1 MNEEAI
7 TLTDDSKI
15 HDFLV
20 KILTTLVHGHNLSVE
35 DVTTLMT
42 LIMTGKCPDILFAAI
57 ITAWRIK
64 GETVEEIVSSARV
77 MRSFANTVNLGTNN
91 AVDIVGTGGDGANL
105 FNISTASS
113 FVVAACG
120 GVVAKHGSTGV
131 SSSTGASDFLT
142 SAGVNLS
149 LDATQ
154 LAECVKKTGICFMF
168 APNHHPAMRHAKAV
182 RGTLK
187 IRTIFNILGPLT
199 NPAAAPNTLLGVY
212 DVALCEKLAHVMGR
226 LGSHHVWVVH
236 SDDGLDEISLAAP
249 TTVAE
254 YKDGQVRTFIISP
267 QDVGIQRQSLEGL
280 SVDSPKQSFELIKDA
295 LQGASDDAR
304 VKKAQDIIALNAG
317 ASLYLGGCAHDFKEG
332 VTLAHE
338 ILKSAKAW
346 EKLQEFAKTTQALSA

>member
-1 MNEEAI
+1 MNEI
-7 TLTDDSKI
+7 TTLKSDSDI
-15 HDFLV
+15 HNFLV
-20 KILTTLVHGHNLSVE
+20 KILTTLVHGHDLSA
-35 DVTTLMT
+35 DDTTTLMT
-42 LIMTGKCPDILFAAI
+42 LIMTGNCPDVLFSAILV
-57 ITAWRIK
+57 AWRIK
-64 GETVEEIVSSARV
+64 GETVEEIASSARV
-77 MRSFANTVNLGTNN
+77 MRSFANGVNLGMDN

-105 FNISTASS
+105 FNISTASA

-131 SSSTGASDFLT
+131 SSSSGASDLLS

-154 LAECVKKTGICFMF
+154 VAECAKKTGICFMF

-212 DVALCEKLAHVMGR
+212 DATLCEKLAHVMGQ
-226 LGSHHVWVVH
+226 LGGRHVWVVH

-249 TTVAE
+249 TRVAE
-254 YKDGQVRTFIISP
+254 YKDGQVRSFVISP
-267 QDVGIQRQSLEGL
+267 SDVGIQMQSLDGL
-280 SVDSPKQSFELIKDA
+280 CVGSSEESFELIKSA

-304 VKKAQDIIALNAG
+304 IKKAQDTIALNAG
-317 ASLYLGGCAHDFKEG
+317 ASLYLAGGAHDFKEG
-332 VTLAHE
+332 VMLAHE
-338 ILKSAKAW
+338 TLNSTKAW
-346 EKLQEFAKTTQALSA
+346 EKLQEFAKTTQALNA